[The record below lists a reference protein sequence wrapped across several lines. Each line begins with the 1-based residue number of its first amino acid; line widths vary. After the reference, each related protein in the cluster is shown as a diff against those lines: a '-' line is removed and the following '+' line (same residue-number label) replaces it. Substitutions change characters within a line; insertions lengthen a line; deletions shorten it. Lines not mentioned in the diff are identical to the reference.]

1 MTRTEGKL
9 IEDNRPRLGALDEE
23 TEYDID
29 RYAVAYASC
38 VELQMRANTEE
49 LRRWAERAISE
60 KYALLETLRARIRE
74 LSGASQKGDR
84 AE

>member
-1 MTRTEGKL
+1 MSRTEGKL
-9 IEDNRPRLGALDEE
+9 IEDDRPRLGALDEE

-38 VELQMRANTEE
+38 VELQMRAITDDQK
-49 LRRWAERAISE
+49 RWVKRAESE

-74 LSGASQKGDR
+74 LVSR
-84 AE
+84 